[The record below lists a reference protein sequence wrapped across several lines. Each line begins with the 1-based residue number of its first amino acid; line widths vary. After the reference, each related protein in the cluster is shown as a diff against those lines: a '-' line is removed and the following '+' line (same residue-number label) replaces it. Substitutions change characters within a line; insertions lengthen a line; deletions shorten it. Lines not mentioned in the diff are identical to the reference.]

1 MRNAELKSSEQTI
14 SPVDL
19 RSSGDRRRRPTPIIS
34 RYTFFRGRRKT
45 VRRNADRTRHIF
57 VDQYGPGLLVVFI
70 AILLLS
76 LIDATMTLHLI
87 DEGIVEEAN
96 PVMAYFLRYGSL
108 SFFLAKCALTM
119 FAIAILCVLKNV
131 RIVRHIVIPVTIVMY
146 LAIIFY
152 EVRIAVAHTW

>member
-14 SPVDL
+14 SMVDL

-34 RYTFFRGRRKT
+34 RYTFLGGRRKT
-45 VRRNADRTRHIF
+45 VRRDADRARHIF
-57 VDQYGPGLLVVFI
+57 VDQYGPGLLIVFLV
-70 AILLLS
+70 ILFLS
-76 LIDATMTLHLI
+76 LTDAYMTLHLVNQ
-87 DEGIVEEAN
+87 GIVEEAN
-96 PVMAYFLRYGSL
+96 PVMAFFLGYGNL

-131 RIVRHIVIPVTIVMY
+131 RIVRHVVIPVTILLY

-152 EVRIAVAHTW
+152 EVRIAVAYSW